1 MRFWAATRNSA
12 KNRCARHS
20 SRNEAMGS
28 GGMRD
33 TWLAPFL
40 KSLAACRAS
49 MASLFFLR
57 VWVPRRW
64 RTCTADT
71 VAVGWQPDEQIA
83 QRPPGDAGGLED
95 EYRHGLKSGGQA
107 LRLLDQPEG
116 LGEAGRGDRALQ
128 QDLILARVGMQGDHF
143 GHPLGRVEADGQVQP
158 ILQGLAIS
166 VVVAVGIRQI
176 LEGGIKDF
184 GERGHGSH
192 LLSRCDFWGRGH
204 ARGSRPARA
213 LWVMRPSTRP
223 SFQSLACGSGLRG
236 RVPQAPLVALQPSGG
251 RWLPSST
258 ASSCA
263 GSVGFLSGDR
273 PGGATSSVRDR
284 VAKKHDALRSGPQ
297 RWSARQKH
305 LHEGRETLVA
315 ASGVLS

>member
-1 MRFWAATRNSA
+1 MARPVLEELGGLQGVDGIALLLARLGAAQVADLHS
-12 KNRCARHS
+12 RH
-20 SRNEAMGS
+20 RRRG
-28 GGMRD
+28 
-33 TWLAPFL
+33 LA
-40 KSLAACRAS
+40 
-49 MASLFFLR
+49 
-57 VWVPRRW
+57 
-64 RTCTADT
+64 
-71 VAVGWQPDEQIA
+71 QPDEQIA

-213 LWVMRPSTRP
+213 VWVMRPSTRP

-273 PGGATSSVRDR
+273 PGGAISSVRDR